1 MNKRGIFI
9 ALAIVAVIGG
19 WAVFAGHGSQAQTP
33 VAGQAL
39 TDVAVAQPV
48 SRELTEVEHFTGS
61 LQAVDQVQLRPR
73 ISGYVDTV
81 LFTEG
86 ARVKRGQLLYQIDP
100 RPYQAEVDRLSATQ
114 SQAKAEL
121 SLARSNAAR
130 ADRLLAQH
138 AIGQA
143 DADQQRTAAL
153 SAQASLAATTAAL
166 AAARLNLDFTRIRA
180 PIDGQ
185 VSNAQIQAGNLV
197 TPETVL
203 TSVVSVDPIYA
214 YFEIDEHSWL
224 QISHLLSHQQAHLQV
239 ALGLADE
246 TGYPHPGRIDFID
259 NQLQRNSGTIRLRA
273 VFDNADGSYKPGL
286 YARLALRWGQPAAR
300 LLIEDRA
307 VGTDQDN
314 QFVYVVD
321 AKQQIQYRR
330 ILTGRLVDDLREV
343 RSGLQAGDRV
353 VVNGLQH
360 VQPGQKVHPVPE
372 TRAVASLPLAAPA
385 RSLATTR

>member
-1 MNKRGIFI
+1 MNKKGII
-9 ALAIVAVIGG
+9 AAAALAAIAGG
-19 WAVFAGHGSQAQTP
+19 WAALGGHAMHAQTA
-33 VAGQAL
+33 VAGQAPM
-39 TDVAVAQPV
+39 DVTVARPV
-48 SRELTEVEHFTGS
+48 SRALTDVEHFTGS

-185 VSNAQIQAGNLV
+185 VSNAQVQAGNLV

-224 QISHLLSHQQAHLQV
+224 QISHLLSRQQAHLQV

-259 NQLQRNSGTIRLRA
+259 NQLQRNTGTIRLRA
-273 VFDNADGSYKPGL
+273 VFDNTDGSYKPGL
-286 YARLALRWGQPAAR
+286 YARLALRWGQPASR

-321 AKQQIQYRR
+321 AQQHIQYRR
-330 ILTGRLVDDLREV
+330 IQTGRLVDDLREV
-343 RSGLQAGDRV
+343 RSGLQSGDLV

-372 TRAVASLPLAAPA
+372 TRTVANLPLATPV

>member
-121 SLARSNAAR
+121 SLARSNAVR

-286 YARLALRWGQPAAR
+286 YARLALRWGRPAAR

>member
-19 WAVFAGHGSQAQTP
+19 WAVFAGHASQAQTP

-39 TDVAVAQPV
+39 TDVTVAQPV

-73 ISGYVDTV
+73 ISGYIDTV

-100 RPYQAEVDRLSATQ
+100 RPYQAEVDRLSAV
-114 SQAKAEL
+114 QAQARAEL

-224 QISHLLSHQQAHLQV
+224 QISHLLSRQQAHLQV

-273 VFDNADGSYKPGL
+273 VFDNTDGSYKPGL
-286 YARLALRWGQPAAR
+286 YARLALRWGRPAAR

>member
-39 TDVAVAQPV
+39 TDVAVARPV